1 MPIDSIDEAL
11 SALNTNIDHARAQA
25 SRAGY
30 FAALYRR
37 VTQSVKDG
45 IAAGRFQNG
54 PLMERL
60 DVMFANRYLDAVATF
75 QAGRQPTRSWAVA
88 LEAASDRFPL
98 ILQQLLVGMNAH
110 INLDLGIAA
119 AAVAPGDQL
128 PGVQTDFDQINGV
141 LASLV
146 GTVEQEIGELSPA
159 IHLLEELGL
168 RTETSIINF
177 DMQRARDL
185 AWHTAQRLAV
195 TPADHLTAVIELLD
209 FEVAAFGQLLIH
221 PPAPIALKLAP
232 IRIPESN
239 DGRHIIDVLAS
250 GPA

>member
-1 MPIDSIDEAL
+1 MPIDSIDEVLA
-11 SALNTNIDHARAQA
+11 ALNIIIDDARANA
-25 SRAGY
+25 SRLGY
-30 FAALYRR
+30 FSALYRR

-45 IAAGRFQNG
+45 IAGGRFQNS

-75 QAGRQPTRSWAVA
+75 QARRQPSRSWAVA
-88 LEAASDRFPL
+88 LEATSDRFPL
-98 ILQQLLVGMNAH
+98 ILQQLLVGINAH
-110 INLDLGIAA
+110 INLDLGIAT

-128 PGVQTDFDQINGV
+128 PGIQTDFDQINGV

-146 GTVEQEIGELSPA
+146 GTVEQEIGQLSPA

-177 DMQRARDL
+177 DMQKARDL
-185 AWHTAQRLAV
+185 AWLTAQKLAV
-195 TPADHLTAVIELLD
+195 TPADHLTAAIELLD

-239 DGRHIIDVLAS
+239 DVRHIIDVLA
-250 GPA
+250 GQ